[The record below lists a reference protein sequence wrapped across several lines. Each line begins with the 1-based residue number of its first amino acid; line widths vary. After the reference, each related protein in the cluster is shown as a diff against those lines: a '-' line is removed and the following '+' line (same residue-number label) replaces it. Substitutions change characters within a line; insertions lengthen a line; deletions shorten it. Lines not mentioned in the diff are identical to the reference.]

1 MAFEAHLTSPINVL
15 PGLRV
20 TSSKGLSANTKLS
33 KLHKRLVR
41 NPKVCVTHFKYQVS
55 SDINQM
61 GKQIHI
67 RSWASAC
74 KALSFVRAVRATLQA
89 EEQSAIMHINETEEY
104 LGLL

>member
-15 PGLRV
+15 PGLCV

-33 KLHKRLVR
+33 KLHKRLVW